1 MVLGIWIELSG
12 HVCGS
17 GPSWADAPPSGD
29 GEGSGRAVAVGV
41 EVAAF
46 VVGVC
51 PAGSSDDS
59 VHAVRTNSSPV
70 SITMRD
76 SCLMLIVVTDV
87 GVLMRLCF
95 SVWVHSCNLTHIFAK
110 EGSYASGEEIGEDM
124 GQITGAV
131 ISGI

>member
-1 MVLGIWIELSG
+1 MVLGIWIELGG

-70 SITMRD
+70 SMTMRD

-95 SVWVHSCNLTHIFAK
+95 SVWVHS
-110 EGSYASGEEIGEDM
+110 ASSNKGGC
-124 GQITGAV
+124 ITMTRP
-131 ISGI
+131 